1 MNRIYKISF
10 ILLSLLLWCGL
21 PLLAQDAGQVRLQ
34 TRDGKVIRPADWVDG
49 ETPFVVSFWFA
60 TCKYCFEEMDA
71 VSERFAEWNE
81 QVPFRFIGVC
91 TDDSRSIAKAKAV
104 CQSRGWDDFEFYFD
118 TNKDYMRAMNVVTM
132 PHLLLFDRNGKL
144 VYTHIGYSPGDEEQL
159 FAELLKLKS
168 AKR

>member
-21 PLLAQDAGQVRLQ
+21 PLSAQDAGQVRLQ

-118 TNKDYMRAMNVVTM
+118 SNKDYMRAMNVVTM
-132 PHLLLFDRNGKL
+132 PHRVSGLA
-144 VYTHIGYSPGDEEQL
+144 S
-159 FAELLKLKS
+159 S
-168 AKR
+168 W